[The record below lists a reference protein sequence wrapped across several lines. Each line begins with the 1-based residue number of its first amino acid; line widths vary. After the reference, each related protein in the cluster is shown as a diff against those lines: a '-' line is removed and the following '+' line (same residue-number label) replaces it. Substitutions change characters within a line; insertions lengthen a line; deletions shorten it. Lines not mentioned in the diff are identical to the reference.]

1 MELKSKMSPS
11 SESKLSDT
19 ESSNGSN
26 SSKSSKNESSNAPD
40 EASTNEDGNTT
51 MKIKDILPIRMI
63 SKVVP
68 GFGRGSKDLGIPTAN
83 LSPATDDMTCKIS
96 FDSLP
101 IGIYYGFA
109 RLSEPRDPK
118 EGTNAGAASDEQALR
133 GVYKAAISIGYNPC
147 YKNTHKTI
155 EPHLIAPVGHP
166 SRNISACGETQF
178 RDLYHETMRVSIVGY
193 MRPELPFDGLEK
205 LIAAIK
211 GDIVKTEQFCDDET
225 NAVVGAEKDWVLS
238 AQDA

>member
-1 MELKSKMSPS
+1 MSPS
-11 SESKLSDT
+11 SESKLKDPET
-19 ESSNGSN
+19 TN
-26 SSKSSKNESSNAPD
+26 SSKNDSSNAPE
-40 EASTNEDGNTT
+40 EANTNEDENAT
-51 MKIKDILPIRMI
+51 MTIQKILPIRMI

-83 LSPATDDMTCKIS
+83 LSPAPEDMRCKIS

-101 IGIYYGFA
+101 TGIYYGFA
-109 RLSEPRDPK
+109 RVSEPQDPK
-118 EGTNAGAASDEQALR
+118 EGTNAGATSDEQALR
-133 GVYKAAISIGYNPC
+133 GVYNAAISIGFNPC
-147 YKNTHKTI
+147 YENKHKTI
-155 EPHLIAPVGHP
+155 EPHLIAPAGHP

-193 MRPELPFDGLEK
+193 LRPELPFDGLEK

-211 GDIVKTEQFCDDET
+211 VDIVKTEQLCDDES
-225 NAVVGAEKDWVLS
+225 NAVVGEEKGWVLS